1 MTPITTFYFNR
12 IRGAALKD
20 NSGKKIGIIK
30 DLLAENLQIDVWTNR
45 PVVKGIVVKT
55 GTEKKIYD
63 FSVIGLSKES
73 GHLTITLNKEKHLD
87 EESIKRCYALEE
99 AILNKQI
106 VDLNG
111 SKLVKVNDLR
121 LVSLPSAT
129 FVVAVE
135 IGMEGTLRRI
145 GVVKW
150 AKSISSLLHFTI
162 PSRFILWEDVEAID
176 FNNLKIRLS
185 ENFSR
190 LHTLH
195 PSDLADI
202 IEDLGKRGMTEL
214 FSALDE
220 ERAADVLEELEPEA
234 QLQIIESLPV
244 HKMADVLEKMPA
256 DEVADILDS
265 MDSHQAEKLLNEME
279 PDSSMEVRELLGY
292 AKNTAG
298 SLMTVDFLEFRPTD
312 IIESVLT
319 YIETYKPEHQE
330 LYSMFVTDSE
340 HHLKG
345 TFSLR
350 DLLINPKDK
359 PLSEIMHSVKF
370 SLMDEERVSEIAE
383 GISKYNLLAV
393 PVTDEEGALQGMI
406 VIDDVLDDLM
416 SDRTTNK

>member
-12 IRGAALKD
+12 IRGAVLKD
-20 NSGKKIGIIK
+20 LNGRKIGIIK

-55 GTEKKIYD
+55 GEGREIFD
-63 FSVIGLSKES
+63 FSAIVLSKES
-73 GHLTITLNKEKHLD
+73 GHLTITLTKTKKLD
-87 EESIKRCYALEE
+87 DESRKRCYALEE

-135 IGMEGTLRRI
+135 IGMEGTLRRMGI
-145 GVVKW
+145 VKW
-150 AKSISSLLHFTI
+150 AKSISSFLHLTI

-265 MDSHQAEKLLNEME
+265 MDSNQAEKLLNEME

-298 SLMTVDFLEFRPTD
+298 SLMTVDFLEFRSTD
-312 IIESVLT
+312 SIESVLN
-319 YIETYKPEHQE
+319 YISSNLPEHQE
-330 LYSMFVTDSE
+330 LYTLFVTDND
-340 HHLKG
+340 HILKG
-345 TFSLR
+345 IFTLR
-350 DLLINPKDK
+350 DLLIHPKEK
-359 PLSEIMHSVKF
+359 QLSDIMHSVKF
-370 SLMDEERVSEIAE
+370 SLLDEERISEIAE

-393 PVTDEEGALQGMI
+393 PVTDKDGALQGMI

-416 SDRTTNK
+416 SDRNTNK